1 MVSQEQPGHVL
12 SSVLKTDAS
21 TAISAKSQG
30 VRAFQDLRV
39 LTVHFRS
46 LAGAE

>member
-1 MVSQEQPGHVL
+1 MVSAERYGYVL

-21 TAISAKSQG
+21 TATSAKFSSLS
-30 VRAFQDLRV
+30 AFLNHRV

-46 LAGAE
+46 LAGTE